1 MELERIR
8 CEKYRLAFLLS
19 AAMLFRV
26 GTCAAAM
33 FFCFGA
39 GAVAKHIRVEEG
51 TGISCFCAGGG
62 TAGRQPPAREFR
74 ILWYNVENLFHPSDD
89 SIPGDDEFTPAGVR
103 HWTWKRYR
111 QKLTALAKV
120 IIAAGEGEPPELVG
134 LAEVE
139 NDSVLADL
147 AGHPILK
154 PYGYRFL
161 HRDGPDHRGMDVAV
175 LCREERFGLLEC
187 TFHPP
192 PPDKM
197 FSETR
202 EMVHISGT
210 WGRRDTL
217 DLFLVH
223 LISRYSG
230 TGATASYRREQVRLL
245 TWLIDSV
252 LSRRQHAPVVVAG
265 DFNEET
271 DGYAMEPMRQVLSGG
286 DSVRAISPEI
296 PSGNSFRAISPEI
309 SSGNSFRAISPES
322 PAGNSIRNIGLEGG
336 GGSYKYRGVWE
347 QIDRFMVTG
356 GGGRYRF
363 EGSTLQLPVLLTPD
377 EAYGGIKPRRTYEG
391 FRYAGGVSDHLPV
404 LLVIRRRLFPE
415 GSAR

>member
-1 MELERIR
+1 MRTR
-8 CEKYRLAFLLS
+8 KDSRALS
-19 AAMLFRV
+19 PSTAMLFRAGRARV
-26 GTCAAAM
+26 VVMLIMAGTGAAAM
-33 FFCFGA
+33 LLCDGNYDIT
-39 GAVAKHIRVEEG
+39 KHLRIEDG
-51 TGISCFCAGGG
+51 TGATCFCDGAG
-62 TAGRQPPAREFR
+62 TAGMQPPGRELR

-89 SIPGDDEFTPAGVR
+89 SLPGDDEFTPAGVR
-103 HWTWKRYR
+103 HWTWERYR
-111 QKLTALAKV
+111 KKLTALAKV
-120 IIAAGEGEPPELVG
+120 IVAAGEGEPPELVG

-147 AGHPILK
+147 AGHPILR
-154 PYGYRFL
+154 PYGYACL

-192 PPDKM
+192 PPDDLL
-197 FSETR
+197 SDTR
-202 EMVHISGT
+202 EMVHICGT

-223 LISRYSG
+223 LISRYGG
-230 TGATASYRREQVRLL
+230 TGATAAYRREQVRLL
-245 TWLIDSV
+245 SRLIDSV
-252 LSRRQHAPVVVAG
+252 LSHRQQALVLVAG
-265 DFNEET
+265 DFNEEA
-271 DGYAMEPMRQVLSGG
+271 DGYAMEPLRQVLSGG
-286 DSVRAISPEI
+286 DSVRTISPEGRAGNSFRIISPEI
-296 PSGNSFRAISPEI
+296 R
-309 SSGNSFRAISPES
+309 
-322 PAGNSIRNIGLEGG
+322 AGNSIRNMGLEGG

-356 GGGRYRF
+356 GTMRYRL
-363 EGSTLQLPVLLTPD
+363 EGSTLRLPVLLTPD

-404 LLVIRRRLFPE
+404 LLVIRRRLFPG